1 MKKILV
7 VFDGLKYSDSAV
19 AYAIDIAKD
28 SNALLVGVF
37 LHDMS
42 YLSISYTYRWGSPYT
57 NAWES
62 TYKPDPADEEKI
74 KANTS
79 IFASKCEQAGVKF
92 KMHIDR
98 GVPVEEL
105 LQESAFAD
113 LLIMDARLA
122 FSNVAEDE
130 MAAQFI
136 EMLSEVQCPV
146 LIVPSVFEKI
156 NNAILTYDGSASSTY
171 AIKMYSY
178 LFPEWKNYP
187 TRMVSVNA
195 EHPEMEQK
203 HHILDLLN
211 ERFMDF
217 HTDVLIGSAKQTLL
231 TYLKTITNNT
241 VVVMGAYGRPALSM
255 LFRKSMANA
264 VIREVMVPVFI
275 AHT

>member
-19 AYAIDIAKD
+19 EYAIDIAKD
-28 SNALLVGVF
+28 SGSLLVGVF

-42 YLSISYTYRWGSPYT
+42 YLSISYNYRWGSPYT
-57 NAWES
+57 TAWDA

-74 KANTS
+74 KVNTS
-79 IFASKCEQAGVKF
+79 IFADKCEHAGVRYKI
-92 KMHIDR
+92 HIDR

-146 LIVPSVFEKI
+146 LVVPSVFEKV

-171 AIKMYSY
+171 AIKMFSY
-178 LFPEWKNYP
+178 LFPEWRNNP
-187 TRMVSVNA
+187 TRMVTVKA
-195 EHPEMEQK
+195 EHPEIEQK

-211 ERFMDF
+211 ERFPDLQ
-217 HTDVLIGSAKQTLL
+217 TDVLTGSTKQTLI
-231 TYLKTITNNT
+231 TYLKTFTNNT
-241 VVVMGAYGRPALSM
+241 VVVMGAYGRPAISM